1 MTSGAPV
8 PEWLLAEQAV
18 LIQILVEPLAML
30 RPALDTPDLLAR
42 ARTLFSAVH
51 GIVAISLENRFIGLA
66 PSDLDSE
73 LMRFVDVLVTGIE
86 NTAGV

>member
-1 MTSGAPV
+1 
-8 PEWLLAEQAV
+8 
-18 LIQILVEPLAML
+18 ML
-30 RPALDTPDLLAR
+30 RPALGKPDLLAR

-73 LMRFVDVLVTGIE
+73 LQRFVEVMVTGIE
-86 NTAGV
+86 NTPDI